1 MVMVNFFSYYLTCT
15 NHSTIHDVVGKA
27 DLGFG
32 QEVSWFLIH
41 ALCFRF
47 AGHLNHIKEVAGADS
62 VGIGASYDGIK
73 K

>member
-15 NHSTIHDVVGKA
+15 NHSTIHDVVGMNW
-27 DLGFG
+27 LFYL
-32 QEVSWFLIH
+32 ER
-41 ALCFRF
+41 FRDF
-47 AGHLNHIKEVAGADS
+47 QPFHSFPGHLNHIKEVAGADS